1 MAFHLKENFI
11 TFRDIVENRKVTL
24 HESKRIV
31 TEVVSSIQYR
41 DLLSLI
47 LTEAFRFLIH
57 RALFDALDIPLVGGS
72 VESRYLSMD
81 KLITR
86 GVLVSCGNVSCP
98 DGFIYHKGRSDTLV
112 RENNIFRPLFE
123 LLTKLTNKL
132 HQIETNKPLSKRSD
146 L

>member
-11 TFRDIVENRKVTL
+11 TFRNIVENRNTL

-86 GVLVSCGNVSCP
+86 GVLVSCGDVSCP